1 MVKSQTILET
11 VKQAR
16 SASTKR
22 QFKQSFELVI
32 NLKDIDV
39 KKNQINLNET
49 VFLPNPPQNK
59 SKVCVIASGDL
70 NLRAKTDADKVL
82 ETGKIDEMS
91 SDKRS
96 ARKIAYSYDFFLAE
110 TTAMPKVGK
119 VLGKFL
125 GPKGRMPLP
134 ITIDTPIENMINK
147 YKTAIRIRGRTLSLS
162 TKLGDEDMP
171 DEQIVENA
179 MLIINTITSKLPNSE
194 KNLKGFIIKLSMSP
208 PITLSAQ
215 EAI

>member
-82 ETGKIDEMS
+82 ETDKIDEMS
-91 SDKRS
+91 GDKRS

-147 YKTAIRIRGRTLSLS
+147 YKTAIRIRG
-162 TKLGDEDMP
+162 
-171 DEQIVENA
+171 
-179 MLIINTITSKLPNSE
+179 
-194 KNLKGFIIKLSMSP
+194 
-208 PITLSAQ
+208 
-215 EAI
+215 

>member
-59 SKVCVIASGDL
+59 SKVCVKAQAG
-70 NLRAKTDADKVL
+70 
-82 ETGKIDEMS
+82 G
-91 SDKRS
+91 
-96 ARKIAYSYDFFLAE
+96 F
-110 TTAMPKVGK
+110 
-119 VLGKFL
+119 
-125 GPKGRMPLP
+125 
-134 ITIDTPIENMINK
+134 ITK
-147 YKTAIRIRGRTLSLS
+147 Q
-162 TKLGDEDMP
+162 KL
-171 DEQIVENA
+171 
-179 MLIINTITSKLPNSE
+179 MLIKSLKLV
-194 KNLKGFIIKLSMSP
+194 K
-208 PITLSAQ
+208 
-215 EAI
+215 

>member
-70 NLRAKTDADKVL
+70 SLRAKTDADKVTFEHFCFNKKSRIYCGFFYFINIL
-82 ETGKIDEMS
+82 FKS
-91 SDKRS
+91 LKFSCL
-96 ARKIAYSYDFFLAE
+96 IA
-110 TTAMPKVGK
+110 
-119 VLGKFL
+119 
-125 GPKGRMPLP
+125 GP
-134 ITIDTPIENMINK
+134 
-147 YKTAIRIRGRTLSLS
+147 
-162 TKLGDEDMP
+162 
-171 DEQIVENA
+171 
-179 MLIINTITSKLPNSE
+179 III
-194 KNLKGFIIKLSMSP
+194 
-208 PITLSAQ
+208 
-215 EAI
+215 

>member
-1 MVKSQTILET
+1 M
-11 VKQAR
+11 
-16 SASTKR
+16 
-22 QFKQSFELVI
+22 
-32 NLKDIDV
+32 
-39 KKNQINLNET
+39 
-49 VFLPNPPQNK
+49 
-59 SKVCVIASGDL
+59 SG
-70 NLRAKTDADKVL
+70 
-82 ETGKIDEMS
+82 
-91 SDKRS
+91 DKRS

-162 TKLGDEDMP
+162 TKLGDEDMT